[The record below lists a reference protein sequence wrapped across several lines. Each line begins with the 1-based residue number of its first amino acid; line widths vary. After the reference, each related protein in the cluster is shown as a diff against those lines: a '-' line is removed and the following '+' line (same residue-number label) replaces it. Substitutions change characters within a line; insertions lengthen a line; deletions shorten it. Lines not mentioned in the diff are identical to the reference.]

1 MSTTACE
8 TARDE
13 QTLPPVVGQV
23 ESCLR
28 EIIDSLAPQPTRKGR
43 GAPMVI
49 PSLLLWTGVI
59 VCLLRGFRSQAQLW
73 RLLSLYGFWSYR
85 RVQVSEQ
92 TVRNRLAEGG
102 DQVKRLFEQITEIL
116 AGRLAPYQETDLA
129 SFATSVVALDQVW
142 LDPVLRTLP
151 MLKDG
156 KVVAQ
161 PKLPGKLACRFDLR
175 MQQWQ
180 KVEYLENPNENEK
193 LRAFK
198 LVEDLPLG
206 SLILC
211 DLGYF
216 SFRWFDELTRR
227 GHFWISRLREG
238 TSYEVE
244 HVSYEDGDTLDALIW
259 LGKYRADRAGSLV
272 RLVQWRVRGKLVR
285 YITNVLEPGV
295 LSMREIARLYGR
307 RWDIEMGF
315 KLIKRDLGLHLLW
328 SSKPAVI
335 LQQVWGVLLISQV
348 LQALRKEIAGRAAVD
363 VFDVSMSLMIEAV
376 PEFASR
382 GIDPV
387 QAIVEFGRQ
396 ARIIRAS
403 RRIKMQAPTVPE
415 EAIIPVP
422 EGLIRERKAR
432 YANRKCGPR
441 PTARKA
447 AAGQKS
453 RKTKPNAPDPP
464 MSE

>member
-1 MSTTACE
+1 M
-8 TARDE
+8 
-13 QTLPPVVGQV
+13 VGQV
-23 ESCLR
+23 ESWLR
-28 EIIDSLAPQPTRKGR
+28 EMIESLAPQPTRRGR

-49 PSLLLWTGVI
+49 PSLLLWSGVV

-73 RLLSLYGFWSYR
+73 RLLSLYGFWSYP

-102 DQVKRLFEQITEIL
+102 DQVKRLFEQVTEIL
-116 AGRLAPYQETDLA
+116 AERLAPYQETGLA
-129 SFATSVVALDQVW
+129 SFATSVVALDHVW
-142 LDPVLRTLP
+142 LDPVVRTLP
-151 MLKDG
+151 MLQDG
-156 KVVAQ
+156 KEVAP

-175 MQQWQ
+175 AQQWQ
-180 KVEYLENPNENEK
+180 RVEYLENPNENEK
-193 LRAFK
+193 LRAFS
-198 LVEDLPLG
+198 LIEDLPRG
-206 SLILC
+206 SLVLC

-216 SFRWFDELTRR
+216 SFRWFDELTWR

-238 TSYEVE
+238 TSFEIQHVFYEE
-244 HVSYEDGDTLDALIW
+244 GETLDALVW
-259 LGKYRADRAGSLV
+259 LGKYRADRAGNLV
-272 RLVQWRVRGKLVR
+272 RLVQWRVGGKLVR
-285 YITNVLEPGV
+285 YITNVQEPRL
-295 LSMREIARLYGR
+295 LSMKEIARLYAR
-307 RWDIEMGF
+307 RWDTEMGF

-328 SSKPAVI
+328 SSKPEVI

-348 LQALRKEIAGRAAVD
+348 LQALRKEIAGKAAVD

-382 GIDPV
+382 GIDPI

-403 RRIKMQAPTVPE
+403 RRIQVQAPEVPE

-422 EGLIRERKAR
+422 EGLVRERKAR
-432 YANRKCGPR
+432 YAHRKCGPR
-441 PTARKA
+441 PTVRKA
-447 AAGQKS
+447 IAGQKS
-453 RKTKPNAPDPP
+453 RRTKPNTPGPP